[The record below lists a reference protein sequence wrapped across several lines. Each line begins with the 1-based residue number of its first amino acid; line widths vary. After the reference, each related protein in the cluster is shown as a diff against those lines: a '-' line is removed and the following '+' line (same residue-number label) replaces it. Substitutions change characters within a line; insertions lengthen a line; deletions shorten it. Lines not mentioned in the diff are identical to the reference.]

1 MLVTSVMSV
10 LKRMPSH
17 FQRAAIL
24 IGLALAAT
32 LAAQAP
38 ATVNQD
44 DVLDR
49 MSAHEQQLY
58 RRLRELTPRVETYLQ
73 NLRSDPVLGDVP
85 TADRYYLGIL
95 DYRKGMRTDSFLP
108 EPPQL
113 WRQAIGP
120 IDDWLTLP
128 ARRILGL
135 DLFRNSFAAMLFP
148 SAGHFDRQHYQFRY
162 LRREFL
168 GQVRCYVFDVVPL
181 NVGVKGSFWG
191 RIWVEDQD
199 DYLVRFNGSF
209 WQNRYGHPDLHF
221 DSWRTNAR
229 PDVWVPTY
237 VYVEESDLGYGLVR
251 HARYQ
256 SQTRIWGYDLHLA
269 GHQSELATMS
279 VEGAEVAPTAPP
291 VVLSPLGSTRQ
302 WERQAE
308 DNVLD
313 RLERAGLLAPEGPAD
328 AVLQTVVNNLIY
340 TNQLSITPA
349 VRCRILLTTPLESL
363 TVGHT
368 IVLSRGLID
377 SLPDEASLAAMLA
390 HELAHISLGQRLD
403 TRYAFADR
411 MLFADQDSYRLLD
424 LKRTPQ
430 EEANANQLAA
440 KLLVNSPYRDQL
452 ASAGLF
458 LRQLDAR
465 RKLTPH
471 LFSPRLG
478 DPWFKDAWF
487 SHDYLIRLHTV
498 EMSSPPLTPPVVS
511 QIAALPLGGRLL
523 VDPWS
528 GALTL
533 QTPQAIPLLSARE
546 KMPLQV
552 TPMFP
557 YLERATAPVAKA
569 TPSSSPGGGKPPN

>member
-1 MLVTSVMSV
+1 M
-10 LKRMPSH
+10 RSH
-17 FQRAAIL
+17 SYRAAIL
-24 IGLALAAT
+24 VSLALATT
-32 LAAQAP
+32 LAAQTPTA
-38 ATVNQD
+38 VNQD

-58 RRLRELTPRVETYLQ
+58 HRLQELTPRVETYLQ

-85 TADRYYLGIL
+85 IADRYYLGIL
-95 DYRKGMRTDSFLP
+95 DYRHGMRTDSFLP
-108 EPPQL
+108 EPPQF

-120 IDDWLTLP
+120 IDDLLTLP
-128 ARRILGL
+128 GRRVLGL
-135 DLFRNSFAAMLFP
+135 DLYRNSFAAMLFP

-181 NVGVKGSFWG
+181 DANLKGSFWG
-191 RIWVEDQD
+191 RIWIEDQD

-291 VVLSPLGSTRQ
+291 VALSPLGSTRQ

-328 AVLQTVVNNLIY
+328 TVLQTVVNNLIY

-377 SLPDEASLAAMLA
+377 ALPDEASLAAMLA

-424 LKRTPQ
+424 LKRTPE
-430 EEANANQLAA
+430 EEADANQLAA
-440 KLLVNSPYRDQL
+440 ALLAKSPYRDQL

-465 RKLTPH
+465 RKQTPH
-471 LFSPRLG
+471 LFSPNLG
-478 DPWFKDAWF
+478 DPWFKNSWF
-487 SHDYLIRLHTV
+487 SHDYLTRLRAIEV
-498 EMSSPPLTPPVVS
+498 AAPPLTPPVVS

-557 YLERATAPVAKA
+557 YLERATAADVK
-569 TPSSSPGGGKPPN
+569 SSSPSPGGGRQ